1 MAPVP
6 NITKAGSF
14 GGGSGPTGGP
24 SFTMSVV
31 PGYMVLMLSQF
42 SNSSP
47 TFRTPTV
54 GGVAADSLAADYVDT
69 LGGTNLKS
77 HLYGIEIT
85 AAGTVTVEGGLSENF
100 YQSNLEATLFT
111 GASSAPVS
119 AAAGFS
125 LTSSAFSQTL
135 TSASGD
141 LAAAMLLESA
151 GLSFTPGSGVTS
163 TSGTNVGTVNNWALS
178 KAGASSV
185 TIDGT
190 FASTPGGWGWKYSLA
205 AGAGG
210 GGGAVSPAPRPRA
223 SRFAS
228 LINL

>member
-1 MAPVP
+1 MPTVPVATLQGWIALAAVLGLTP
-6 NITKAGSF
+6 LTPRM
-14 GGGSGPTGGP
+14 PTGWP
-24 SFTMSVV
+24 A
-31 PGYMVLMLSQF
+31 MVR
-42 SNSSP
+42 SS
-47 TFRTPTV
+47 
-54 GGVAADSLAADYVDT
+54 
-69 LGGTNLKS
+69 
-77 HLYGIEIT
+77 
-85 AAGTVTVEGGLSENF
+85 
-100 YQSNLEATLFT
+100 
-111 GASSAPVS
+111 
-119 AAAGFS
+119 AGFS